1 MIDKGKD
8 LKLRTKKFSI
18 DIVNYVESIPDGNFK
33 YTVGKQLI
41 RSGTSVGANYR
52 SACRGRSKAEFNSK
66 LGICEE
72 ECDETMFWLEIIMET
87 KDTNPTETKRL
98 HSEAEELLKI
108 FVSSL
113 NTSKNNSK
121 PIPHSTL

>member
-1 MIDKGKD
+1 MNDKGKD

-18 DIVNYVESIPDGNFK
+18 DIVNYVEAMPDGNFK
-33 YTVGKQLI
+33 FTVGKQVM

-66 LGICEE
+66 LGISEE
-72 ECDETMFWLEIIMET
+72 KSDETMFWLEVIMET
-87 KDTNPTETKRL
+87 KDYDPKETRRL
-98 HSEAEELLKI
+98 HIEAEELLKI

-113 NTSKNNSK
+113 NTSKGNRES
-121 PIPHSTL
+121 